1 MKKPLAAALLLA
13 LLLTACGGEAAQ
25 PTEAPATVASTT
37 PTTAAPETT
46 ITVYAHKVG
55 DIHIS
60 PCSPANN
67 MDTII
72 ITEGVDNARR
82 AELIADYLAERQL
95 LKDAP
100 DQVVSG
106 HGVLTVEIY
115 SDTVQG
121 VSAFAICEG
130 STVCTTLRED
140 NLTALGALTWDAR
153 GDARL
158 TLDCPEET
166 VFPYALAWLAE
177 VEPNWA
183 HEDCYQLTYS
193 HDSDGFEQLDFCCRE
208 MGQKHGNWASSGIVT
223 YDALGRAVL
232 CYYYVT
238 HGSHWCNYLYEG
250 DALLP
255 WAVVDICPRPYSG
268 TDDGAMEYGNDVTI
282 FLLRPA

>member
-1 MKKPLAAALLLA
+1 MKKPLAATLLLA
-13 LLLTACGGEAAQ
+13 LLLTACGREAAP
-25 PTEAPATVASTT
+25 PTEAPTTVALTT

-72 ITEGVDNARR
+72 IIEGADNVRR
-82 AELIADYLAERQL
+82 DELIADYLAERQL

-100 DQVVSG
+100 DKVVFG
-106 HGVLTVEIY
+106 HGALEVEIY
-115 SDTVQG
+115 SDTAQG
-121 VSAFAICEG
+121 VSAFVICEG
-130 STVCTTLRED
+130 STVCTTLWED
-140 NLTALGALTWDAR
+140 NLTAIGTLDWDAR

-158 TLDCPEET
+158 TLDYPKEA
-166 VFPYALAWLAE
+166 VFPFALSWLAA
-177 VEPNWA
+177 VEPNWI

-193 HDSDGFEQLDFCCRE
+193 HNSDDFEQLAFCCRKMVE
-208 MGQKHGNWASSGIVT
+208 HGSWAGSGIVT
-223 YDALGRAVL
+223 YDALGRVAL
-232 CYYYVT
+232 CQYYVT

-282 FLLRPA
+282 YLLRSA